1 VRSCGCAVV
10 RCKVWFPLTSV
21 RSIIQRAGIVP
32 LSIAG
37 IFKEIS
43 TISFSAWLFG
53 DRLTELNIIGVV
65 IAIGGI
71 TLYTYHKYQKSI
83 MSPVPLDKHGRPIE
97 EEALVHEHMLDQSE
111 SGGYERAPMGEFEM
125 GEAARRASSG
135 SQRRESGLGLG
146 PTQTQGQGRS
156 KTGSGLVAETETHED
171 RVERTTSDF
180 EGWNDDWREDDDEE
194 DEVADEEVERLRAQ
208 REGSGMGEQRKGSV
222 LGRSWGD
229 WWEKEM

>member
-1 VRSCGCAVV
+1 MF
-10 RCKVWFPLTSV
+10 WFSLMSA

-97 EEALVHEHMLDQSE
+97 EEALVHEHMHEELE
-111 SGGYERAPMGEFEM
+111 SGRYERAPMGEFEM
-125 GEAARRASSG
+125 GEAARRGSGSLGSRPG
-135 SQRRESGLGLG
+135 SQRRESGSGS
-146 PTQTQGQGRS
+146 TQGRS

-180 EGWNDDWREDDDEE
+180 EGWNDDWREDEEDE

-208 REGSGMGEQRKGSV
+208 REGSGMGERPKGSGSV